1 VENLAFHGNSDENSQ
16 QGFDHS
22 VAIAGKRDS
31 AFFEALSTMKRT
43 SAAVEETIDENDLD
57 VLVSFVRTGEG
68 GCISTLAT
76 GGGLFSVL
84 SLSGLGSR

>member
-1 VENLAFHGNSDENSQ
+1 
-16 QGFDHS
+16 
-22 VAIAGKRDS
+22 
-31 AFFEALSTMKRT
+31 MKRT

-76 GGGLFSVL
+76 GWRPTYRESLWSCLRESLMFLRQL
-84 SLSGLGSR
+84 SLLVS

>member
-1 VENLAFHGNSDENSQ
+1 
-16 QGFDHS
+16 
-22 VAIAGKRDS
+22 
-31 AFFEALSTMKRT
+31 MKRT

-76 GGGLFSVL
+76 GGGLPIVSPF
-84 SLSGLGSR
+84 GAA